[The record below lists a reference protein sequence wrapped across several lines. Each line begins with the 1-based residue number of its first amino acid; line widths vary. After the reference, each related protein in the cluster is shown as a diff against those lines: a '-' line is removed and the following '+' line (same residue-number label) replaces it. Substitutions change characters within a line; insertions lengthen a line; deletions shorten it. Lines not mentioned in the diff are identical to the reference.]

1 MYQGYRTEYT
11 NQRGTIKDKI
21 NTVEV
26 DNHRDPESKIP
37 KTGYGTVTGDIIG
50 AGSCAALFA
59 ASALLRSRAA
69 KARKKKTDEDNNE
82 D

>member
-1 MYQGYRTEYT
+1 MYKGYKTRYT
-11 NQRGTIKDKI
+11 NQKGTIKEPI

-26 DNHRDPESKIP
+26 DNNREPDSRIP